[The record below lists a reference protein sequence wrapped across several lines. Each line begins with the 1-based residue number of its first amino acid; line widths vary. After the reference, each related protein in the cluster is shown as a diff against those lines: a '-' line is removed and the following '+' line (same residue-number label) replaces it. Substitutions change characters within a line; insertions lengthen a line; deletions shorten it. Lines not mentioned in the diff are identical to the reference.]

1 MAEYRREDL
10 DLADRAANAFR
21 PLLELPYFLRNVT
34 FKLLILAKLRPVT
47 KLLGGTGEWP
57 Y

>member
-21 PLLELPYFLRNVT
+21 QLLELPYFLRNVT

>member
-21 PLLELPYFLRNVT
+21 QLLELPYFLRNVT
-34 FKLLILAKLRPVT
+34 IKLLILAKLRPLT